1 MLEDEKFRRPL
12 FETCNIKS
20 WKKKNDLLDPGATTS
35 QVESGGK
42 TGVSS
47 TSLVAQIARTSGDRD
62 DDRRTYSKRD
72 VQRSSFLFSVTSRGK

>member
-1 MLEDEKFRRPL
+1 MISSSYEHLRWRAME
-12 FETCNIKS
+12 
-20 WKKKNDLLDPGATTS
+20 
-35 QVESGGK
+35 K

-72 VQRSSFLFSVTSRGK
+72 VFNARRSFPRLRHVGSEPRRTR

>member
-1 MLEDEKFRRPL
+1 ME
-12 FETCNIKS
+12 
-20 WKKKNDLLDPGATTS
+20 
-35 QVESGGK
+35 K

-72 VQRSSFLFSVTSRGK
+72 VFNARRSFPRLRHVGSEPRRTR